1 MIHPT
6 AIIDPAARLAEGVR
20 VGPYVVIE
28 GPAEIGAGCV
38 LEAHATLV
46 GEVKLGPHNRVGHG
60 AVLGGWPQDLAFDFE
75 QTRSGVEI
83 GEGNVIREHVTI
95 HRGTAAGS
103 VTRVGDR
110 CLLMAGSHV
119 GHNVRLGNG
128 CILANNVLLGGYVEV
143 GDRAFL
149 GGGSVFH
156 QHVRVGRGVI
166 VQGVS
171 GFSKDVPPFTLAAK
185 INTVAGLNVV
195 GLRRGGFSP
204 AERAE
209 LKRAFVLVY
218 QSGLNISQALERA
231 KTREWTSPAAREFF
245 EFVAAAKKRGLC
257 ALLRQARSG
266 GGEK

>member
-20 VGPYVVIE
+20 VGPYVVID

-38 LEAHATLV
+38 LEAHATLL
-46 GEVKLGPHNRVGHG
+46 GEVILGPNNRVGHG
-60 AVLGGWPQDLAFDFE
+60 AVLGGWPQDLAFDSA
-75 QTRSGVEI
+75 QTRSGVQI
-83 GEGNVIREHVTI
+83 GEGNAIREHVTI

-119 GHNVRLGNG
+119 GHNVRLGHG

-156 QHVRVGRGVI
+156 QHVRVGRGVV

-171 GFSKDVPPFTLAAK
+171 GMSKDVPPFTIAMQ
-185 INTVAGLNVV
+185 INNVAGLNTV
-195 GLRRGGFSP
+195 GLRRGGFSA

-209 LKRAFVLVY
+209 LKQAFALVY
-218 QSGLNISQALERA
+218 LSGLNISQAVERA

-245 EFVAAAKKRGLC
+245 EFVAGAKKRGLC
-257 ALLRQARSG
+257 ALSRRARYD
-266 GGEK
+266 GEK